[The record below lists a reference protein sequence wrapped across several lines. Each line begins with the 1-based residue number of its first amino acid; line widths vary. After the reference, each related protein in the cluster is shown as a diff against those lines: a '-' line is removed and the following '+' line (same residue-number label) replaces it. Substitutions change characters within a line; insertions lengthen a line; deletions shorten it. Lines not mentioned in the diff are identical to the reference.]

1 MGVLPII
8 AIIAGAAILFIGMSI
23 KSLLIICQP
32 SEVVIFSGPNRRND
46 QKVGYRAIRGGR
58 GLRIPLLEKVDYMDL
73 TNMVVSVAVRGAY
86 SRDGIPLNI
95 DGVANIKIDG
105 DPPGLDNAVERLLGK
120 SKQQIIQLARETLEG
135 NLRGVLAKLTPQ
147 EVNEDKEKFAAELI
161 EEAEVDLQ
169 ALGLSLDTLKI
180 QTVSD
185 DVGYLDAI
193 GRVPSAQL
201 IRDARKAEADR
212 QAESKIQ
219 DAENL
224 YLTKIAELKAD
235 RGFAEA
241 EAKKRIITAQTQR
254 AAEIAHEEGV
264 IAAQIARAQAEI
276 DVQRARIE
284 QVRLQL
290 DADLVAPAAAY
301 KAQKEAEAR
310 ADVAPIKEQGEAT
323 ARGMRQLAKAW
334 IDADGHGREIFVME
348 KLRTLIGI
356 MVGTV
361 DKVHVDQLTVVGDT
375 KDGGTTTAG
384 QVASLIEQLRSSS
397 DIDVPALLKRIG
409 VGTKAISPPKASP
422 PPIPAAPVSVAA
434 HDYEY

>member
-1 MGVLPII
+1 MNPLLIV
-8 AIIAGAAILFIGMSI
+8 AIVVVVAIVAIGLSI

-32 SEVVIFSGPNRRND
+32 SEVVIFSGSTRRPD

-58 GLRIPLLEKVDYMDL
+58 GLRIPLIEKIDYMDL
-73 TNMVVSVAVRGAY
+73 TNIAVNVAVQGAY

-95 DGVANIKIDG
+95 EGVANIKIDG

-120 SKQQIIQLARETLEG
+120 SKEEIVQLARETLEG

-169 ALGLSLDTLKI
+169 ALGLALDTLKI

-201 IRDARKAEADR
+201 IRDARKAEAER
-212 QAESKIQ
+212 QAESKIKE
-219 DAENL
+219 AENL
-224 YLTKIAELKAD
+224 YRAQIAQLKAD
-235 RGFAEA
+235 RGMADAEA
-241 EAKKRIITAQTQR
+241 NKRIVAAQTRR
-254 AAEIAHEEGV
+254 AAEVARERSV
-264 IAAQIARAQAEI
+264 IEAQIARAEADLE
-276 DVQRARIE
+276 VQRARIE

-290 DADLVAPAAAY
+290 HADLVAPATAY
-301 KAQKEAEAR
+301 KAEKEANAR
-310 ADVAPIKEQGEAT
+310 AAVADIKEEGEAT
-323 ARGMRQLAKAW
+323 ARGMHQLAKVW
-334 IDADGHGREIFVME
+334 ISAGGQARDIFVME

-361 DKVHVDQLTVVGDT
+361 DKVKIDQLTVVGDG
-375 KDGGTTTAG
+375 KGQGSGTTAG
-384 QVASLIEQLRSSS
+384 QVASLIEQLKAAGNV
-397 DIDVPALLKRIG
+397 DLPALVKRIG
-409 VGTKAISPPKASP
+409 IGSAAVGQPD
-422 PPIPAAPVSVAA
+422 V
-434 HDYEY
+434 

>member
-1 MGVLPII
+1 MGAAGII
-8 AIIAGAAILFIGMSI
+8 AIIAVVALILIAMSI

-32 SEVVIFSGPNRRND
+32 SEVVIFSGPNRRSD

-73 TNMVVSVAVRGAY
+73 TNIVVNVAVRGAY

-95 DGVANIKIDG
+95 DGVTNIKIDG

-120 SKQQIIQLARETLEG
+120 NKQQIIQLARETLEG
-135 NLRGVLAKLTPQ
+135 NLRGVLAKLTPE

-193 GRVPSAQL
+193 GRARSAEL
-201 IRDARKAEADR
+201 IRDARKAEAER
-212 QAESKIQ
+212 RAEARIQ

-224 YLTKIAELKAD
+224 YLTKFAELKAE
-235 RGFAEA
+235 RGFADA
-241 EAKKRIITAQTQR
+241 EANKRIIAAQTLR
-254 AAEIAHEEGV
+254 AAEIAREQSV
-264 IAAQIARAQAEI
+264 IASQIARAHADLE
-276 DVQRARIE
+276 VQRARIE
-284 QVRLQL
+284 QVRLKL
-290 DADLVAPAAAY
+290 DADLVAPARAL
-301 KAQKEAEAR
+301 KSQKEADAR
-310 ADVAPIKEQGEAT
+310 AQVAPIKEEGEAT

-334 IDADGHGREIFVME
+334 LESDGHGREIFVLE

-361 DKVHVDQLTVVGDT
+361 ENVHVDQLTVVGDSA
-375 KDGGTTTAG
+375 GGGNTAG
-384 QVASLIEQLRSSS
+384 QVASLIEQLRSAG

-409 VGTKAISPPKASP
+409 VGTAAVGNRPAPQLARPVP
-422 PPIPAAPVSVAA
+422 PPVPRSR
-434 HDYEY
+434 EG